1 MRFVSAFSGALALT
15 ALLAAPAR
23 ADDKAAEVLAAARA
37 ALGGQKVENV
47 RTLSAKG
54 DFRRMIGQ
62 REMNG
67 EMSVE
72 LMAPDRLKRTED
84 MGIPGGPNFSRT
96 VALNGGEFWEDAT
109 NRGGGVMRFGGPA
122 GPGAPGG
129 QGPTEAD
136 RERFR
141 QMQQRRLEGDL
152 RRYLLAWLART
163 ETPATY
169 VGEAEADDGRA
180 DVIEVKPEDGA
191 AMRLFLDQRT
201 HLPLM
206 LTYEGVLPRFNM
218 RRGAPSAGGG
228 PGAQAAPGSDAPQA
242 SVAVPQG
249 SATGTA
255 ANADDARR
263 RMEPPQHVTFE
274 VRYEDYKSV
283 NGVMLP
289 HLITQ
294 SVNGRPTEEWTIS
307 EYKVN
312 PTFKPDTFTKK

>member
-1 MRFVSAFSGALALT
+1 MRFPSAFTSALALT
-15 ALLAAPAR
+15 ALVALPAR
-23 ADDKAAEVLAAARA
+23 ADDKGTEVLAAART

-47 RTLSAKG
+47 RTLSANG
-54 DFRRMIGQ
+54 DFRRMMGQ

-67 EMSVE
+67 ELSIE

-84 MGIPGGPNFSRT
+84 MGIPGGPAFSRT
-96 VALNGGEFWEDAT
+96 VALNGGEYWEDAT
-109 NRGGGVMRFGGPA
+109 NRGGGVMRFGGP
-122 GPGAPGG
+122 GAPGG
-129 QGPTEAD
+129 QGPSEAD

-152 RRYLLAWLART
+152 RRYLLSWLART

-180 DVIEVKPEDGA
+180 DVIEVKPEGGA

-218 RRGAPSAGGG
+218 RRGAPRAGGG
-228 PGAQAAPGSDAPQA
+228 AGSQASPGSDKAQAPPTAPQ
-242 SVAVPQG
+242 G
-249 SATGTA
+249 NATGTA
-255 ANADDARR
+255 PNAEDARP
-263 RMEPPQHVTFE
+263 RMEPPQQVTFE
-274 VRYEDYKSV
+274 IRYEDYKSV
-283 NGVMLP
+283 DGVMLP

-307 EYKVN
+307 EYRVN
-312 PTFKPDTFTKK
+312 PTFKPDAFTKK